1 MGNAT
6 LRAAGH
12 GGAIPFV
19 AVSEP
24 SELPLPRVLLL
35 TREIPQGANA
45 GSQQLLRA
53 FRDYPAD
60 RLLVVGPAP
69 VAGAELLGC
78 DYLDYPLPVKRWIDT
93 RFHTWVNLANALGLI
108 PQPRQ
113 AWLREKIDRFQPD
126 LVVTVMDC
134 FSYYSIAADVARKRR
149 LPLLTITMDRPDSFE
164 RVAHRWRGVQFD
176 RIGRIYRQA
185 AANLA
190 VSRQMSVWLRRVF
203 RARTEVHY
211 FAPSAD
217 IPRGDP
223 ALCKSPRTPGR
234 FVLAYAGS
242 LEYGYERQIAALLP
256 ELEAAG
262 ITLRV
267 YSAHTK
273 RLPASPALDLRSFLP
288 VQELWRELLAS
299 GDALLLPYPFSHE
312 DATLYRTHFP
322 TKLSEYYTLGLPIFL
337 LGPSYATGIRWGL
350 DHPGS
355 ALVVTDNDPAA
366 WRRALLRLKEE
377 PELRVQLANGAQQI
391 ATESFSPAA
400 SHRQFHH
407 SLARAVVPAAK

>member
-1 MGNAT
+1 MI
-6 LRAAGH
+6 H
-12 GGAIPFV
+12 SPD
-19 AVSEP
+19 
-24 SELPLPRVLLL
+24 LPLPRVLLL

-53 FRDYPAD
+53 FRDYPSD
-60 RLLVVGPAP
+60 HLLVVGPAP
-69 VAGAELLGC
+69 VAGAEVLGC
-78 DYLDYPLPVKRWIDT
+78 EYLAYPLPVKRWIDS
-93 RFHTWVNLANALGLI
+93 RFHTWVNLANALGLV

-113 AWLREKIDRFQPD
+113 AWLRKEIARFRPD

-134 FSYYSIAADVARKRR
+134 FSYYSIAADVARKTN

-164 RVAHRWRGVQFD
+164 RVARRWRGVQFE

-190 VSRQMSVWLRRVF
+190 VSRQMAVWLRRVF
-203 RARTEVHY
+203 KAKSDVHY

-223 ALCKSPRTPGR
+223 ALCRSPRTPGR

-273 RLPASPALDLRSFLP
+273 RLPASPVLDLRSFLP
-288 VQELWRELLAS
+288 VQELWRELLS
-299 GDALLLPYPFSHE
+299 GCDALLLPYPFSHE

-355 ALVVTDNDPAA
+355 ALVVTDSAPGV
-366 WRRALLRLKEE
+366 WRQALVRLKQES
-377 PELRVQLANGAQQI
+377 ELRVQLASAAQRI
-391 ATESFSPAA
+391 AAESFFPAT

-407 SLARAVVPAAK
+407 SLARAASPAAK

>member
-1 MGNAT
+1 MT
-6 LRAAGH
+6 ESPELR
-12 GGAIPFV
+12 
-19 AVSEP
+19 
-24 SELPLPRVLLL
+24 LPRVLLL

-53 FRDYPAD
+53 LRDYPAD

-69 VAGAELLGC
+69 VAGAELLAC
-78 DYLDYPLPVKRWIDT
+78 DYLAYPLPVTRWIDT
-93 RFHTWVNLANALGLI
+93 RFHTWVNLANALGLV
-108 PQPRQ
+108 PSPRK
-113 AWLREKIDRFQPD
+113 AWLREKIARFKPE

-134 FSYYSIAADVARKRR
+134 FSYYSIAAAVARKRG

-164 RVAHRWRGVQFD
+164 RVARSWRRVQFD

-185 AANLA
+185 SGNLA

-203 RARTEVHY
+203 LAKSEVHY

-223 ALCKSPRTPGR
+223 AACRTTKNKES
-234 FVLAYAGS
+234 FVLGYAGS

-256 ELEAAG
+256 EIEAAG

-267 YSAHTK
+267 HSAHSK
-273 RLPASPALDLRSFLP
+273 RLPASPRLDLRSFLP
-288 VQELWRELLAS
+288 VKELWRELLS
-299 GDALLLPYPFSHE
+299 SCDALLLPYPFNHE
-312 DATLYRTHFP
+312 DASLYRTHFP
-322 TKLSEYYTLGLPIFL
+322 TKLSEYYTLGLPLFL

-355 ALVVTDNDPAA
+355 ALVVTDRDPAA
-366 WRRALLRLKEE
+366 WRQALLRLRDA
-377 PELRVQLANGAQQI
+377 PELRVQLAARAQQI
-391 ATESFSPAA
+391 AAESFSPTI
-400 SHRQFHH
+400 SHRQFHQAL
-407 SLARAVVPAAK
+407 SRAALPAP

>member
-1 MGNAT
+1 M
-6 LRAAGH
+6 
-12 GGAIPFV
+12 
-19 AVSEP
+19 SEP
-24 SELPLPRVLLL
+24 SDLPLPRVLLL

-53 FRDYPAD
+53 LRDYPTD
-60 RLLVVGPAP
+60 RLLVVGPTP
-69 VAGAELLGC
+69 VANAELLEC
-78 DYLDYPLPVKRWIDT
+78 EYIAYPLPVTRWIDT
-93 RFHTWVNLANALGLI
+93 RFHTWVNLANSLRLV
-108 PQPRQ
+108 PQPRR
-113 AWLREKIDRFQPD
+113 AWLQEIVARFRPE

-134 FSYYSIAADVARKRR
+134 FSYYSIAARVALKCG

-164 RVAHRWRGVQFD
+164 RVTRFWRGVQFD

-185 AANLA
+185 ACNLA
-190 VSRQMSVWLRRVF
+190 VSRQMSVWLRRIF
-203 RARTEVHY
+203 NANSEVHY

-223 ALCKSPRTPGR
+223 AACRTKRNLGR
-234 FVLAYAGS
+234 FVLGYAGS

-262 ITLRV
+262 VTLRI

-273 RLPASPALDLRSFLP
+273 RLPSSSVLDARSFLP
-288 VQELWRELLAS
+288 VQELWRELIS
-299 GDALLLPYPFSHE
+299 GCDALLLPYPFSHE
-312 DATLYRTHFP
+312 DASLYRTHFP

-355 ALVVTDNDPAA
+355 ALVVTDRNPEA
-366 WRRALLRLKEE
+366 WRQALLRLKHD
-377 PELRVQLANGAQQI
+377 PELRVKLAACAQAI
-391 ATESFSPAA
+391 ATDFFAPAI
-400 SHRQFHH
+400 SHRQFHQ
-407 SLARAVVPAAK
+407 SFARAAHSSK